1 MDSFFKVVVYLGE
14 AVFTIYTCCDGVSLM
29 LGDVMSIVF
38 GYDIVAGRAH
48 LIVLSEAFFAMCLT
62 VRRVVHGLPI
72 VHCSAFSADGEIF
85 SASFTIWVFV
95 VEIEGIFFRDSFT
108 TPGTGHEVIIVAI

>member
-38 GYDIVAGRAH
+38 RYDIVAGRAV
-48 LIVLSEAFFAMCLT
+48 LIVLSEAFFAKYLT

-72 VHCSAFSADGEIF
+72 VLRD
-85 SASFTIWVFV
+85 T
-95 VEIEGIFFRDSFT
+95 FFA
-108 TPGTGHEVIIVAI
+108 PGTGHEVIIVAI